1 VRRRQAD
8 DQGGEVT
15 GGLWAVFALMIS
27 AFVGTR
33 AYLDDNYPLA
43 VMCAMSFAFIA
54 AWEIRSG
61 ADR

>member
-1 VRRRQAD
+1 M
-8 DQGGEVT
+8 T

-43 VMCAMSFAFIA
+43 VMCAMSFAVIA

-61 ADR
+61 AGR